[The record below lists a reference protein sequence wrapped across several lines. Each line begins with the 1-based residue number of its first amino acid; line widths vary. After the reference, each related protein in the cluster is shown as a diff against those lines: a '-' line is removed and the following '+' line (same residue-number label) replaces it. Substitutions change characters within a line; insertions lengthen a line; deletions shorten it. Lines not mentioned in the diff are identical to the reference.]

1 MLTFWVL
8 ILGCGDL
15 DIRSASPND
24 CVGMYEHVQQV
35 KNGSGLL
42 KSAALAIAKSS
53 GIQTEFVK
61 QCSTSMTK
69 RHVSCTLKQSSIIG
83 VDACLKDVLPQ
94 GYNSWS
100 SAPSSQ

>member
-1 MLTFWVL
+1 MFLLFFL
-8 ILGCGDL
+8 IGCAQFQ
-15 DIRSASPND
+15 SATPND
-24 CVGMYEHVQQV
+24 CVGMYEHVQEV

-42 KSAALAIAKSS
+42 KSAALALSKSS

-69 RHVSCTLKQSSIIG
+69 QHVSCTLKQSSIIG

-94 GYNSWS
+94 GYNSWAS
-100 SAPSSQ
+100 VPSGQ